1 MDITQWYAVALGGL
15 VVLFHVSYPILLIM
29 RISGTY
35 IATSFLKHLYHP
47 RVRLHIRN
55 SNRYIGFSSRT
66 ARFDVLLVVLF
77 LVGNAVCLS
86 VKVKDAASLT
96 KRSGLLCIINL
107 VPLALGEHMNLLAS
121 FLGVRLSAYASMHEW
136 LGRVVMAEGL
146 IHSVAAISS
155 QHVNLQSTFRAAVTG
170 VLLLLSSLAWVR
182 RRFYEVFQKLH
193 LILVATLIAT
203 IYLHGAS
210 KNIFRV
216 PICYLF
222 AAICLQISIGAL
234 RIGGTIYRNI
244 KHRTPLS
251 LATIRT
257 ITYKRKS
264 GNKTREIP
272 VLDAV
277 HVHIRLARPWTWR
290 AGQWVYLSILGVSRT
305 SFVQSH
311 PFFVSWWYR
320 DAKGD
325 ATIVLIVEKMK
336 GFTKD
341 LVSVDPRS
349 EMRAIVE
356 GPYGRELHLE
366 SYGTVL
372 LFATGIGI
380 AGQLPYVTQ
389 LLEGYHNCEVKGRRI
404 ALFWE
409 MDSELHSAWVGD
421 MMKELLKKDTDKV
434 SLIMSQILDIQL
446 FVLGGYISSKTKPG
460 DVRSLGK
467 RIKMTYEAMNAED
480 LIRSEIDGRKGHTVV
495 SLCTNSETSGKI
507 REAVRKLLDKTI
519 DLKELEYCPSR
530 CASDKVKKDREG

>member
-1 MDITQWYAVALGGL
+1 M
-15 VVLFHVSYPILLIM
+15 
-29 RISGTY
+29 
-35 IATSFLKHLYHP
+35 
-47 RVRLHIRN
+47 
-55 SNRYIGFSSRT
+55 
-66 ARFDVLLVVLF
+66 ARFDVLLAVLF
-77 LVGNAVCLS
+77 LVGNTVCLN
-86 VKVKDAASLT
+86 VEVKDVASLI

-107 VPLALGEHMNLLAS
+107 VPLALGEHMNLVAS
-121 FLGVRLSAYASMHEW
+121 FCGVRLSAYASTHEW

-146 IHSVAAISS
+146 IHSAAAISS
-155 QHVNLQSTFRAAVTG
+155 QPLNLQSTFGVAELMVSRLYLLGFVKLTGLKAAVGG

-193 LILVATLIAT
+193 LILAATLIAA
-203 IYLHGAS
+203 IYLHSAS
-210 KNIFRV
+210 KNIFKV

-222 AAICLQISIGAL
+222 AAICLQISIGTL
-234 RIGGTIYRNI
+234 RIGWTIYRNI
-244 KHRTPLS
+244 KHRTPS

-257 ITYKRKS
+257 ITYKKKS

-277 HVHIRLARPWTWR
+277 HVHVRLARPWTWR
-290 AGQWVYLSILGVSRT
+290 AGQWVYLSIPGLSRS
-305 SFVQSH
+305 SFAQSH

-325 ATIVLIVEKMK
+325 SFIVLIIEKRK

-341 LVSVDPRS
+341 IVSVGPRS

-356 GPYGRELHLE
+356 GPCGRELHLE

-389 LLEGYHNCEVKGRRI
+389 LLEGYHNYEVKGRRI

-421 MMKELLKKDTDKV
+421 MMKELLKKDTDK
-434 SLIMSQILDIQL
+434 ILDIQL
-446 FVLGGYISSKTKPG
+446 FVLGGYISSKTEPG
-460 DVRSLGK
+460 DVKPLGK
-467 RIKMTYEAMNAED
+467 RIKMTYKAMNAED
-480 LIRSEIDGRKGHTVV
+480 LIRSEIDGRKGRTVV
-495 SLCTNSETSGKI
+495 SLCTNNETSDKI

-519 DLKELEYCPSR
+519 DLKELEYRPSR
-530 CASDKVKKDREG
+530 RSSDKVKKDREG

>member
-1 MDITQWYAVALGGL
+1 MRLTGL
-15 VVLFHVSYPILLIM
+15 
-29 RISGTY
+29 
-35 IATSFLKHLYHP
+35 K
-47 RVRLHIRN
+47 
-55 SNRYIGFSSRT
+55 
-66 ARFDVLLVVLF
+66 
-77 LVGNAVCLS
+77 
-86 VKVKDAASLT
+86 
-96 KRSGLLCIINL
+96 
-107 VPLALGEHMNLLAS
+107 
-121 FLGVRLSAYASMHEW
+121 
-136 LGRVVMAEGL
+136 
-146 IHSVAAISS
+146 AAI
-155 QHVNLQSTFRAAVTG
+155 AG
-170 VLLLLSSLAWVR
+170 ILLLLSSFAWVR

-193 LILVATLIAT
+193 LILAAALIAA
-203 IYLHGAS
+203 IYLHSAS
-210 KNIFRV
+210 KNIFKV

-234 RIGGTIYRNI
+234 RIGRTIYRNI

-257 ITYKRKS
+257 ITYKKKS

-290 AGQWVYLSILGVSRT
+290 AGQWVYLSIPGVSRT
-305 SFVQSH
+305 SFAQSH

-325 ATIVLIVEKMK
+325 AIIVLIVEKRN

-356 GPYGRELHLE
+356 GPCGRELHLE

-389 LLEGYHNCEVKGRRI
+389 LLEGYHNFEVKGRRI

-409 MDSELHSAWVGD
+409 MDSERKCTHNL
-421 MMKELLKKDTDKV
+421 
-434 SLIMSQILDIQL
+434 
-446 FVLGGYISSKTKPG
+446 
-460 DVRSLGK
+460 
-467 RIKMTYEAMNAED
+467 
-480 LIRSEIDGRKGHTVV
+480 SE
-495 SLCTNSETSGKI
+495 
-507 REAVRKLLDKTI
+507 
-519 DLKELEYCPSR
+519 P
-530 CASDKVKKDREG
+530 

>member
-1 MDITQWYAVALGGL
+1 MDITQWYAVALGSL
-15 VVLFHVSYPILLIM
+15 VVLFHVSHPLLLMM

-35 IATSFLKHLYHP
+35 IASSFLKHLYHP
-47 RVRLHIRN
+47 RVRLNIRG
-55 SNRYIGFSSRT
+55 SNRYIGFSSKM

-86 VKVKDAASLT
+86 VEVKDVASLI

-107 VPLALGEHMNLLAS
+107 VPLALGEHMNLVAS
-121 FLGVRLSAYASMHEW
+121 FCGVRLSAYASMHKW

-146 IHSVAAISS
+146 IHSAAAISS
-155 QHVNLQSTFRAAVTG
+155 QSLNLQSTFGAAAAG

-193 LILVATLIAT
+193 LILAATLIAA
-203 IYLHGAS
+203 IYLHSAS
-210 KNIFRV
+210 KNIFKV
-216 PICYLF
+216 PNCYLF
-222 AAICLQISIGAL
+222 AAVCLQISIGAL
-234 RIGGTIYRNI
+234 RIGWTIYRNI
-244 KHRTPLS
+244 KHRTPS

-257 ITYKRKS
+257 ITYKKKS

-277 HVHIRLARPWTWR
+277 HVHVRLARPWKWR
-290 AGQWVYLSILGVSRT
+290 AGQWVYLSIPGLSRT
-305 SFVQSH
+305 SFAQSH

-325 ATIVLIVEKMK
+325 SFIVLIIEKWK

-341 LVSVDPRS
+341 IVTVGPRS

-356 GPYGRELHLE
+356 GPCGRELHLE

-389 LLEGYHNCEVKGRRI
+389 LLEGYHNYEVKGRRI

-421 MMKELLKKDTDKV
+421 MMKELLKKDTDK
-434 SLIMSQILDIQL
+434 SQILDIQL
-446 FVLGGYISSKTKPG
+446 FVLGGYISSKTEPG
-460 DVRSLGK
+460 DVKPLGK
-467 RIKMTYEAMNAED
+467 RIKMTYKAMNAED
-480 LIRSEIDGRKGHTVV
+480 LIRSEIDGRKGRTVV
-495 SLCTNSETSGKI
+495 SLCTNNKTSDKI
-507 REAVRKLLDKTI
+507 REAVRELLDKTI
-519 DLKELEYCPSR
+519 DLKELEYRPS
-530 CASDKVKKDREG
+530 S